1 MKDTVERMKVSNRL
15 GENIYNTYTR
25 KLELEYINNSK
36 IKTTQLKKNSLKDL
50 DTSQK
55 QTYKYP
61 KTSEKVLNIIKI
73 FGGIQIK
80 TTKRSLLIPTT
91 MATMKRLI

>member
-15 GENIYNTYTR
+15 GENIYNTYTC

-55 QTYKYP
+55 QTYK
-61 KTSEKVLNIIKI
+61 
-73 FGGIQIK
+73 
-80 TTKRSLLIPTT
+80 
-91 MATMKRLI
+91 